1 MDEQVELE
9 LLEQDKMYPNTML
22 LDYLNRKSPMYEF
35 IKKDPKNLLS
45 NKFVGNRTTL
55 KEILL
60 KYNKSIG
67 ASEETFN
74 NIEQVCRDD
83 VYFVVTGQQPGFLT
97 GPLYTIFK
105 TFSAIIY
112 AEKFSSDKIKLV
124 PLFWN
129 ASEDHDIEEVNNI
142 KILDKN
148 NDVAPL
154 IIDEDIILGK
164 SLESIRLDKSKIN
177 NLLEKIIETIPKT
190 EYTNDLYNGLIKET
204 LNKSEKWGEFFSR
217 LLSKM
222 MSKWGLILVEPW
234 IFRPYLKEFYTKL
247 VTDPIKYNRIFLQTT
262 DKLKEIGYQ
271 PKMHKKED
279 VVGLFYID
287 DNSIRNTINFTENKI
302 FEISNGISFTK
313 EEIIA
318 EINSKP
324 ERFSTNAIYRPLAQ
338 DQMLPTYIFV
348 GGPSEIGYHIQIKD
362 LYTEF
367 GITQPNL
374 QFRLGATVIER
385 HINKIIEKYNFN
397 IAELTDINKLASR
410 LIRDEN
416 QDFFSE
422 YNEKISNTL
431 DEIIGNLTKVDAQLG
446 QRSSFKKQ
454 NIMKEIESIEK
465 MYFKYIKDDNQL
477 LLNQLEKAKAYLF
490 PSEKPQERVFNIFQ
504 YLNKYSI
511 KMLECIKNL
520 LTLVEPGSHVVLKC
534 WMF

>member
-1 MDEQVELE
+1 MDEQVKLE

-35 IKKDPKNLLS
+35 IKKDPKNLQPV
-45 NKFVGNRTTL
+45 KFTGNRTIL
-55 KEILL
+55 KELL
-60 KYNKSIG
+60 LMYNKSIG
-67 ASEETFN
+67 ASDETLK
-74 NIEQVCRDD
+74 NIGLVDHED

-105 TFSAIIY
+105 TFSAITY
-112 AEKFSSDKIKLV
+112 AEKFSTDKIKLLPV
-124 PLFWN
+124 FWN

-142 KILDKN
+142 RILDKN
-148 NDVAPL
+148 NDVVPL
-154 IIDEDIILGK
+154 IIDEDIIMGK
-164 SLESIRLDKSKIN
+164 SLESIKLDKSKIN
-177 NLLEKIIETIPKT
+177 SILEKIIETIPET
-190 EYTNDLYNGLIKET
+190 EYTNGLYNDIIKET
-204 LNKSEKWGEFFSR
+204 LAKSEKWGEFFSR
-217 LLSKM
+217 LMSRL

-234 IFRPYLKEFYTKL
+234 IFRPYLKDYFTKL

-287 DNSIRNTINFTENKI
+287 ENSIRNSINITEKGI
-302 FEISNGISFTK
+302 FEISNGTTFTK
-313 EEIIA
+313 EAIIE

-362 LYTEF
+362 LYPEF
-367 GITQPNL
+367 GLTQPNL

-397 IAELTDINKLASR
+397 IAELTDTNRLVSR

-416 QDFFSE
+416 QDFFTE
-422 YNEKISNTL
+422 YNTRISNTI
-431 DEIIGNLTKVDAQLG
+431 DEIIENLTKVDAQLG

-454 NIMKEIESIEK
+454 NIMKEIDSIEK

-490 PSEKPQERVFNIFQ
+490 PSDKPQERVFNIFQ

-511 KMLECIKNL
+511 NMLECMKNL
-520 LTLVEPGSHVVLKC
+520 LAQVEPGSHVVLKC